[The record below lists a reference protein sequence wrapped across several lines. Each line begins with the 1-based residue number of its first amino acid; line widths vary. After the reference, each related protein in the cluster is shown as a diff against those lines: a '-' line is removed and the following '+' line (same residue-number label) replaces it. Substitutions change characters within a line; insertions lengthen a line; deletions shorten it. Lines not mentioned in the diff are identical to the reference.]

1 MSGNHSL
8 SKVSCMYIHIC
19 THIYK
24 APLCLFLYDTSV
36 YLSGMQPIKKESE
49 PQIIGDSKKQLKLE
63 TWKQMKSREKLKATG
78 VLGKQFKKGMQQ
90 IKE

>member
-63 TWKQMKSREKLKATG
+63 TRVSTTTCCPRYRSYGDFQYHCKP
-78 VLGKQFKKGMQQ
+78 
-90 IKE
+90 